1 MKDLIKEIGNLDD
14 IIDGMLEPIK
24 DYTDTAGDIISPV
37 KSMLSIYNLRKKVQL
52 KRFLKGY
59 HKKLELEN
67 SNKEALRNKLSKYLS
82 DRKNVLYLS
91 ELIENSL
98 ASRSLKCSSI
108 LGYIAGK
115 QILNNEDIDNSDEVL
130 IYSLAQ
136 INDFDLEVIEMLKNK
151 ESIYKS
157 TGRDIEKEV
166 EYRIR
171 DILKDMPDIK
181 FEHPIPRI
189 LSSIEKLKREQI
201 LNYGGGG
208 IGSYGNSNG
217 SFIFG
222 EISERLLEY
231 ISKI

>member
-24 DYTDTAGDIISPV
+24 DYTDTAENIISPI

-59 HKKLELEN
+59 HKKMELE
-67 SNKEALRNKLSKYLS
+67 SSDKEVLRNKLSKYLS
-82 DRKNVLYLS
+82 KRKNVLYLS
-91 ELIENSL
+91 ELIENGF
-98 ASRSLKCSSI
+98 ASRSLKCTSI

-115 QILNNEDIDNSDEVL
+115 QILNNEEVDNIDEVL
-130 IYSLAQ
+130 IYSLTQ
-136 INDFDLEVIEMLKNK
+136 INDFDLETIELLKTK

-157 TGRDIEKEV
+157 IGREFENEV

-171 DILKDMPDIK
+171 DILKEIPTIN

-222 EISERLLEY
+222 EISERLLNY